1 MSAQPP
7 KPKGKKK
14 RAVRAKVFD
23 EDDTDVYEA
32 ERIVGERKRK
42 GKKEYLVAWKG
53 YDEQTYE
60 PARNL
65 PNALLEAWKKEK
77 RV

>member
-1 MSAQPP
+1 M
-7 KPKGKKK
+7 
-14 RAVRAKVFD
+14 RAKVFD

-32 ERIVGERKRK
+32 EQIVGERKRK

-60 PARNL
+60 PAGNL
-65 PNALLEAWKKEK
+65 PNALLDAWKKGK
-77 RV
+77 GV